1 VCPELAEV
9 WRVFC
14 PTQGAACSGRSLS
27 RWVSNSI
34 LRAVNKK
41 EKGLRADKPHAVIEW
56 LALESLLQKP

>member
-1 VCPELAEV
+1 
-9 WRVFC
+9 
-14 PTQGAACSGRSLS
+14 
-27 RWVSNSI
+27 VSNSI